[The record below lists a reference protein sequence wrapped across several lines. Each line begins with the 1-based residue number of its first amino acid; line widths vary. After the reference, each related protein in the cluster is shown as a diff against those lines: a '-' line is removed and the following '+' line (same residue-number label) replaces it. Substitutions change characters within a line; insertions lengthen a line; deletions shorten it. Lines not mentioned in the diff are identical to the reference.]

1 MSSLPEE
8 RSPVSPSPRFA
19 VPWPQGEEE
28 DGGSKHESKSQ
39 ERHERWGEEQL
50 SDVTF
55 VVDIMNS
62 GSSGSGDGDGGR
74 GAGGE
79 PRTGTMMEGCE
90 VLLEAADR
98 MGLAGLLCTLRL
110 AG

>member
-1 MSSLPEE
+1 M
-8 RSPVSPSPRFA
+8 
-19 VPWPQGEEE
+19 PWPQPEAE
-28 DGGSKHESKSQ
+28 DGGSKHGRNPQ
-39 ERHERWGEEQL
+39 EQHERWGEDQL

-55 VVDIMNS
+55 LVDIMDS

-79 PRTGTMMEGCE
+79 PRTGTMMEGCD

-110 AG
+110 TG